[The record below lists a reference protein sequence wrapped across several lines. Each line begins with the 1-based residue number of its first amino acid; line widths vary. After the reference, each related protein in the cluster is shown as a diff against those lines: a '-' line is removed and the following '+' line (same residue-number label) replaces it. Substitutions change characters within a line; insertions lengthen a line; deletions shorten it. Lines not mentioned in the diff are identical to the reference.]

1 MCSRQPGSSP
11 RPGTDLRTD
20 LSSNPRRQTESDSD
34 VRDQRNLDMLDREKR
49 QKLESLGSPARSVS
63 RLDALDHS
71 TT

>member
-1 MCSRQPGSSP
+1 MLCQPGSSP